1 MRRGVLTLYAIL
13 IVLAATFWFL
23 LDHWSSKGPLS

>member
-1 MRRGVLTLYAIL
+1 MEPAMRRGVLTLYAIL

-23 LDHWSSKGPLS
+23 LDH